1 MQQQKQFKILLIGDD
16 CTDVYQYGSV
26 DRISPE
32 APVPVFKYSH
42 KQECGGMAR
51 NVKANLEELGCMVS
65 YLCGA
70 TSVKTRLIDIRSK
83 QQIVRIDND
92 NKSQPL
98 LFPDIEYDL
107 KDFDAIVISDYD
119 KGYVSYDLIR
129 ILTEEFIGPIFVD
142 TKKTDMLQLETCIIK
157 INAQEYSKLTSLP
170 SEYTDIIVTHGD
182 QGVVWK
188 DKKFPAE
195 PVEVAD
201 VCGAGDTFLAALCYQ
216 HLVSDGDIESAI
228 QFAIHA
234 SSITVKHLGVYAP
247 SIQEIK

>member
-16 CTDVYQYGSV
+16 CTDVYQYGTIN
-26 DRISPE
+26 RISPE
-32 APVPVFKYSH
+32 APVPVFEYSH
-42 KQECGGMAR
+42 RHERGGMAR

-65 YLCGA
+65 YLCG
-70 TSVKTRLIDIRSK
+70 TSSVKTRLIDIRSK

-92 NKSQPL
+92 NRSQPL

-129 ILTEEFIGPIFVD
+129 ILTEEFTGPIFVD

-157 INAQEYSKLTSLP
+157 INAQEYSKLTSFP

-182 QGVVWK
+182 KGAIWK
-188 DKKFPAE
+188 DKTFPAE

-201 VCGAGDTFLAALCYQ
+201 VCGAGDTFLAALCFQ
-216 HLVSDGDIESAI
+216 HLNSGGDIEQSI
-228 QFAIHA
+228 QFAIRA
-234 SSITVKHLGVYAP
+234 SSTTVQHLGVYVP
-247 SIQEIK
+247 TLEEIG